1 MFDIDSDGVLN
12 VDEIKEMINILLF
25 VSKSG
30 NNSIKNYTYEQVLAD
45 LQHRPGRKSA
55 QDTNDVSTGVRYPIL
70 NGAVH

>member
-30 NNSIKNYTYEQVLAD
+30 NSSIKNYTYEQVLAD
-45 LQHRPGRKSA
+45 LQNRPGKKA
-55 QDTNDVSTGVRYPIL
+55 TQDNNDVSTRRLDVL
-70 NGAVH
+70 F